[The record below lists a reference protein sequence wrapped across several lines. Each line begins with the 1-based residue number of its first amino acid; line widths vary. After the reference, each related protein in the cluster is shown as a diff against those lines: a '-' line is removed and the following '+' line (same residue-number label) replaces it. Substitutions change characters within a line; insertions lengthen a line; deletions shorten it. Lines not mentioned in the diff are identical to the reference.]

1 MSFIL
6 KIKNIIKLFIPVI
19 LTPNFFKKNYT
30 LIFNKK
36 KTKHHFEFDNQLFN
50 RSAYINK
57 AIQKFKNCKYLEIG
71 CGNGKVFNTIP
82 LKIKNK
88 FGVDPVLGGNFRMKS
103 DDFFKKY
110 SFLKFDVIFIDGLH
124 DYKQCQTDCLNAIS
138 RLKNNGIILL
148 HDLLPRS
155 VFEERKPLYQPNW
168 SSAWCGDVW
177 KVAVELTNSKNL
189 EFKIINIDHGI
200 GILKIKKK
208 FEYKKIDILK
218 NQGFTEYLEYKKKF
232 TIINAD
238 EGLNFI
244 AK

>member
-1 MSFIL
+1 VYL

-19 LTPNFFKKNYT
+19 LTPNYLRKNFN

-71 CGNGKVFNTIP
+71 CGNNKVFNTIP

-88 FGVDPVLGGNFRMKS
+88 FGVDPVIGGNFRMKS

-110 SFLKFDVIFIDGLH
+110 PRYKFDIIFIDGLH

-138 RLKNNGIILL
+138 RIKKNGIILL

-155 VFEERKPLYQPNW
+155 FFEERKPIYQPNW
-168 SSAWCGDVW
+168 AGSWCGDVW
-177 KVAVELTNSKNL
+177 KVAVELTSSKNL

-200 GILKIKKK
+200 GILKIKKN
-208 FEYKKIDILK
+208 FEYKKIDKLK
-218 NQGFTEYLEYKKKF
+218 NQGFAEYLEYKKKF
-232 TIINAD
+232 TIIDA
-238 EGLNFI
+238 ERGLDFI
-244 AK
+244 AQ